1 MKIKFKQSPRGKE
14 LPQSAKCKM
23 PEKSFKDPEED
34 INLTD
39 TSISEKAFLLCK
51 RVKENFGDDADK
63 FSEFLAQ
70 LHMFSQQRVDLTEF
84 LNLVDNFVR
93 ADERLMNDL
102 EDFLENC
109 GRAQSYWSRKCKRLN

>member
-1 MKIKFKQSPRGKE
+1 MP
-14 LPQSAKCKM
+14 AK
-23 PEKSFKDPEED
+23 SLKDPEED
-34 INLTD
+34 INLIE
-39 TSISEKAFLLCK
+39 TSISEMAFFLCK

-84 LNLVDNFVR
+84 LNLVDDFVR

-102 EDFLENC
+102 ENFWRIAEGHKAIGHASVNI
-109 GRAQSYWSRKCKRLN
+109 